1 MIMGMVIVPRAI
13 IITDHI
19 MDIIGHII
27 DINITDISVGRI
39 SRINRIQDLMLLLDT
54 IEVIKF

>member
-1 MIMGMVIVPRAI
+1 MGMVIVPRAI
-13 IITDHI
+13 ITTDHI

-27 DINITDISVGRI
+27 DINTGISVGRI

>member
-13 IITDHI
+13 ITTDHI

-27 DINITDISVGRI
+27 DINTGISVGRI